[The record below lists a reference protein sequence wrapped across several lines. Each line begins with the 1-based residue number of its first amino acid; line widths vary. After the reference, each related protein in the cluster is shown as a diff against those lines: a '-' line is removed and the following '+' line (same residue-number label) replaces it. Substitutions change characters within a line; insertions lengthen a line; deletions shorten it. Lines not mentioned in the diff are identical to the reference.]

1 MSGRADR
8 RRVDGILLLDKPAG
22 ISSNAALQRAKRA
35 LGALKAGHTGTL
47 DPLATGLLPIAFGEA
62 TKFAQPL
69 LDARKAY
76 VAVVRFGTATST
88 GDAEGEVV
96 ERGPVPPDRAAVA
109 RCLPALTGPIRQ
121 VPPRYAALKH
131 RGRAYYEWA
140 REGVDIERT
149 PREIVVHRLE
159 LADWAPPDATL
170 VVDCS
175 KGTYVRVLAADVGA
189 ALGTLATLASLRR
202 TRFGAFDVAEARP
215 LQELLDLP
223 GIEDLPLIP
232 SRAALRGVREM
243 PVDPPLAFAIA
254 SGQRTALREV
264 SPPLDDERLLAL
276 IAPNRELLAVLEAD
290 SGSWRLKRVLMPE
303 AGQLY
308 RP

>member
-1 MSGRADR
+1 MR
-8 RRVDGILLLDKPAG
+8 DGILLVDKPGGPTSADVVRQ
-22 ISSNAALQRAKRA
+22 IKRRFRVAAI
-35 LGALKAGHTGTL
+35 GHVGTL
-47 DPLATGLLPIAFGEA
+47 DPMATGLLPLCLGAGTKIAQFLA
-62 TKFAQPL
+62 A
-69 LDARKAY
+69 DHKAY
-76 VAVVRFGTATST
+76 TGEIRLGLATDTLDVTGITVAE
-88 GDAEGEVV
+88 AE
-96 ERGPVPPDRAAVA
+96 VPAFDD
-109 RCLPALTGPIRQ
+109 
-121 VPPRYAALKH
+121 AALERVAADFLGPGEQRPPMYSAVKIA
-131 RGRAYYEWA
+131 GRELYKLA
-140 REGVDIERT
+140 REGVEVERS
-149 PREIVVHRLE
+149 PRPVEIRAFRLE
-159 LADWAPPDATL
+159 QVPGNPLAIRFA
-170 VVDCS
+170 VDCS